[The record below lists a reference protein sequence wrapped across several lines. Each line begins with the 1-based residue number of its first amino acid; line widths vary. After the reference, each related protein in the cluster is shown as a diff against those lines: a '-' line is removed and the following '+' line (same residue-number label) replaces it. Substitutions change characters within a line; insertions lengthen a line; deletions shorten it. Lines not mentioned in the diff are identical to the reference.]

1 MDRNA
6 QLSSPS
12 GERYPVRRVSLDRV
26 QPQRPP
32 KSIQLRRPEWGPAAQ
47 ASPWDGLAHPCAPLR
62 TAVVAAGTGSALT
75 RRSADGTV
83 RTVRFFLRR
92 GQERVAGRGGA
103 PNMRRILAALAALA
117 SLFAVAGAGIKW

>member
-1 MDRNA
+1 MDRITR
-6 QLSSPS
+6 LSSPS
-12 GERYPVRRVSLDRV
+12 GGVPQVRRVSLDRV

-32 KSIQLRRPEWGPAAQ
+32 KSSQLRRPEWGPAAQ

-62 TAVVAAGTGSALT
+62 SVVVAAGTGSAPT
-75 RRSADGTV
+75 RRSADIV
-83 RTVRFFLRR
+83 RTVRVLLQR
-92 GQERVAGRGGA
+92 GQEGVAGRGGA